1 VIRFWNRKSK
11 SPLPPFSKG
20 GNSTAFS
27 RQSNSDGFLHPNIS
41 GLTSLFSKRKN
52 NRLPA
57 TSEKKAR
64 RLSSPFEKVGP
75 RGICFSLF
83 LLLGKNN
90 TNSPAASAQAA
101 PRLSSPFG
109 KGGSR
114 GICLAL
120 FLLLSML
127 AFPAFA
133 QRATDPAPLQFNDT
147 AEETRFHELVSE
159 LRCVMCQNQSLAD
172 SNAQIAVDLR
182 REVLDLMRE
191 GRSDPEVRDFLV
203 ARYGEFVLY
212 RPRVS
217 GTTWL
222 LWFGPLLF
230 ALGGGVVVWRLLRR
244 GRNAPPPGDDE
255 TQEW

>member
-11 SPLPPFSKG
+11 SPLPPFFKG
-20 GNSTAFS
+20 GNSTAFFKME
-27 RQSNSDGFLHPNIS
+27 NNDGFFEIQKRRHFLHES
-41 GLTSLFSKRKN
+41 FAGLSSLF
-52 NRLPA
+52 
-57 TSEKKAR
+57 KA
-64 RLSSPFEKVGP
+64 RLSSPFEKGGP
-75 RGICFSLF
+75 
-83 LLLGKNN
+83 
-90 TNSPAASAQAA
+90 
-101 PRLSSPFG
+101 
-109 KGGSR
+109 R

-120 FLLLSML
+120 FLLLSLL
-127 AFPAFA
+127 AAPTFA
-133 QRATDPAPLQFNDT
+133 QKSTDPAPLQFRDT
-147 AEETRFHELVSE
+147 AEETRFHDLVSE